1 LSACRSAIREHRLD
15 VDWHSIGRLI
25 DRMAADE
32 KDDDVVAWLCVE
44 LNRRGGM
51 TRSCFLRPF
60 FKVIGLEAVC
70 S

>member
-1 LSACRSAIREHRLD
+1 
-15 VDWHSIGRLI
+15 
-25 DRMAADE
+25 MAADE

-60 FKVIGLEAVC
+60 FRAIGLEAVC